1 MKIVE
6 QSNDRLVLEIRP
18 VGLMI
23 LCIGLFLLFLILGFG
38 MRLFIPTLAGWMGF
52 PDWMVGAS
60 ANAPKAPG
68 MNLLGYASVIP
79 LAVGVFLIKTRRL
92 TFDRPSGQIT
102 IHARGVLGGSEKTYP
117 LTAFQGASLAA
128 SRSGNSGTS
137 YRAMLHFSDQN
148 AMVSVTPYGTSGSG
162 PAKTVNAI
170 NSWFGASGTGPSV
183 TLTGTQAE
191 QVLAALAQAGIQIKR

>member
-23 LCIGLFLLFLILGFG
+23 LCIGLFLLFLIIGFG
-38 MRLFIPTLAGWMGF
+38 SHLFIPTLAGWLGF

-79 LAVGVFLIKTRRL
+79 LAVGIFLIKTRRL
-92 TFDRPSGQIT
+92 TFDRPSGQIKVS
-102 IHARGVLGGSEKTYP
+102 ARGMLGSSEKSYP
-117 LTAFQGASLAA
+117 LSAFQGASLAA

-137 YRAMLHFSDQN
+137 YRAMLHFSDAN
-148 AMVSVTPYGTSGSG
+148 AIVSVTPYGTSGSG

-170 NSWFGASGTGPSV
+170 NAWLGAPGSGPSV
-183 TLTGTQAE
+183 TLSGNQAE
-191 QVLAALAQAGIQIKR
+191 QVLAALAQAGIQVRR